1 MDRDLLAHLPVVLA
15 VARRGGFA
23 AAAASLTMSP
33 SAVSH
38 AVKAVEDRLAQ
49 PLFARTTRSVA
60 LTEAGA
66 GFVATIGPAL
76 ATVEEGVER
85 VRSSK
90 GQVTGV
96 LRLNA
101 PRLALPLAITPI
113 LTAMSRLH
121 PDLTIEVTLD
131 EGLVDI
137 IAGGF
142 DAGVRLGEMIAQDMV
157 AVRLTEPF
165 RAIMVAAP
173 AYLDARGAPSLVA
186 ELSRHNCVGYR
197 LISSGTAYAWELQDR
212 GRDISVS
219 VNGTVRVTD
228 PIYAHELALQGIGIA
243 YLFEPL
249 VREDLRAGRLRRV
262 LPETSIEEPGLFLY
276 FPRYASAAPKL
287 RAFIDVARR
296 SLRAGRSAAR
306 DEIHEPQS
314 RHFPAGKGGR

>member
-1 MDRDLLAHLPVVLA
+1 MDRDLLAHFPIVLA

-23 AAAASLTMSP
+23 SAAMSLNMSP

-38 AVKAVEDRLAQ
+38 AVKAVEDRLGQ

-60 LTEAGA
+60 LTEAGVN
-66 GFVATIGPAL
+66 FVAMIGPAL

-90 GQVTGV
+90 GQVAGV
-96 LRLNA
+96 LRLNT
-101 PRLALPLAITPI
+101 PRLALPLAITST
-113 LTAMSRLH
+113 LTTMSRLY
-121 PDLTIEVTLD
+121 PDLTIDVTLD

-157 AVRLTEPF
+157 AVRLTKPF
-165 RAIMVAAP
+165 SAIMVAAP
-173 AYLDARGAPSLVA
+173 AYLDRRGAPRSIA
-186 ELSRHNCVGYR
+186 ELSQHNCIGYR
-197 LISSGTAYAWELQDR
+197 LIASDTAYVWNLQDR
-212 GRDISVS
+212 GQDISVS
-219 VNGTVRVTD
+219 VSGTARVTD
-228 PIYAHELALQGIGIA
+228 SMYARELALEGVGIA

-249 VREDLRAGRLRRV
+249 VRDDLRAGRLRRV

-276 FPRYASAAPKL
+276 FPRYASEAPKL

-296 SLRAGRSAAR
+296 RLRASRSGSR
-306 DEIHEPQS
+306 VEIHVP
-314 RHFPAGKGGR
+314 HP

>member
-1 MDRDLLAHLPVVLA
+1 MDRDLLAHFPIVLA

-23 AAAASLTMSP
+23 PAAASLNMSP

-38 AVKAVEDRLAQ
+38 AVKAVEDRLGQ

-60 LTEAGA
+60 LTEAGTN
-66 GFVATIGPAL
+66 FVATIGPAL
-76 ATVEEGVER
+76 ARVEEGVER

-90 GQVTGV
+90 GQVAGV
-96 LRLNA
+96 LRLNT
-101 PRLALPLAITPI
+101 PRLALPLAITPT
-113 LTAMSRLH
+113 LTAMSRLY

-157 AVRLTEPF
+157 AVRLTKPF
-165 RAIMVAAP
+165 RAITVAAP
-173 AYLDARGAPSLVA
+173 AYLDTRGTPSSIA
-186 ELSRHNCVGYR
+186 ELARHNCIGYR
-197 LISSGTAYAWELQDR
+197 LISSDTAYAWDLRDQ

-219 VNGTVRVTD
+219 VSGTARVTD
-228 PIYAHELALQGIGIA
+228 AMYARELALEGVGIA

-249 VREDLRAGRLRRV
+249 VRDDLRAGRLRRV

-276 FPRYASAAPKL
+276 FPRHASEAPKL

-296 SLRAGRSAAR
+296 TLRASRSG
-306 DEIHEPQS
+306 S
-314 RHFPAGKGGR
+314 RGETHKLHS

>member
-1 MDRDLLAHLPVVLA
+1 MDRDLLAHCPVVLA

-23 AAAASLTMSP
+23 AAAASLNMSP

-38 AVKAVEDRLAQ
+38 AVKAVEDRLGQ

-66 GFVATIGPAL
+66 SFVAAIGPAL

-90 GQVTGV
+90 GRVAGV

-137 IAGGF
+137 VACGF

-157 AVRLTEPF
+157 AVRLTGPF
-165 RAIMVAAP
+165 RAMMVAAP
-173 AYLDARGAPSLVA
+173 GYLEQRGAPRSVA
-186 ELSRHNCVGYR
+186 ELSQHNCIGYR
-197 LISSGTAYAWELQDR
+197 LISSGTAYAWELQDH

-219 VNGTVRVTD
+219 VSGTVRVTD
-228 PIYAHELALQGIGIA
+228 PIYARELALEGVGIA

-249 VREDLRAGRLRRV
+249 VRDDLHAGRLRSV
-262 LPETSIEEPGLFLY
+262 LPDASIEEPGLFLY
-276 FPRYASAAPKL
+276 FPRHASDTPKL

-296 SLRAGRSAAR
+296 TLRARGSTAAR
-306 DEIHEPQS
+306 MG
-314 RHFPAGKGGR
+314 AGKDAVV